1 MWPFPWGTL
10 VSVEGSSFLFL
21 FFPRHTHTRLS
32 VVPVGKVG
40 VFVIVVVVVVEESE
54 PRIEGGETDGRWGEN
69 QITPLTKSVCISKEG
84 GAANPVGL
92 LRRRQMSVRVQ
103 PR

>member
-1 MWPFPWGTL
+1 MVAFPW
-10 VSVEGSSFLFL
+10 VRFLFL
-21 FFPRHTHTRLS
+21 FFPRHTQGCLSFLSARLALRGGS
-32 VVPVGKVG
+32 RGRRRG
-40 VFVIVVVVVVEESE
+40 ERAE
-54 PRIEGGETDGRWGEN
+54 RIEGGETDGRWVN

>member
-1 MWPFPWGTL
+1 MAFSWYTCFLCLFFLRHTRP
-10 VSVEGSSFLFL
+10 SFLL
-21 FFPRHTHTRLS
+21 L
-32 VVPVGKVG
+32 
-40 VFVIVVVVVVEESE
+40 VVVVVVEVSES
-54 PRIEGGETDGRWGEN
+54 RIEGGETDGRLVN

>member
-1 MWPFPWGTL
+1 MAFSWYTCFLCLFFLRHTRP
-10 VSVEGSSFLFL
+10 SFLL
-21 FFPRHTHTRLS
+21 L
-32 VVPVGKVG
+32 VVV
-40 VFVIVVVVVVEESE
+40 VVVVVVEVSES
-54 PRIEGGETDGRWGEN
+54 RIEGGETDGRLVN